1 MSKEEKT
8 DFNDFENINPEIEF
22 LNNLNNSQNMDFQT
36 NNTFNNFSIAQNDI
50 HSSFS
55 SLKQSFQS
63 FCNNNFQNILT
74 LFSNVSQVINMVI
87 PLIKNQNNSNNKIN
101 NSKIDYLLFLSNDL
115 QKQITTVQYY
125 NKIQKIYTSYIMK
138 NIELFIEQVYTSNY
152 FNVNNSINQ
161 LNLNPFQFSDIS
173 NNNFNFH
180 SNNNNFQNPSYLNCK
195 KDCYV
200 DEQKFFDKMKK
211 DIKKNLNNYRQKKRN
226 CANNNFK
233 INSPIFV
240 VNQKNEN
247 TSFSSKKNE

>member
-8 DFNDFENINPEIEF
+8 DFNDFEKINPEIEF

-74 LFSNVSQVINMVI
+74 LFSNCSQVINMVI
-87 PLIKNQNNSNNKIN
+87 SLIKNQNNSNNKFN

-115 QKQITTVQYY
+115 KKQIITIQYY
-125 NKIQKIYTSYIMK
+125 YKLQKFFTSYIMK

-247 TSFSSKKNE
+247 TSFS

>member
-8 DFNDFENINPEIEF
+8 DFNDFEKINPEIEF

-74 LFSNVSQVINMVI
+74 LFSNCSQVINMVI
-87 PLIKNQNNSNNKIN
+87 SLIKNQNNSNNKIN

-180 SNNNNFQNPSYLNCK
+180 SNYNNFQNPSYLNCK

>member
-8 DFNDFENINPEIEF
+8 DFNDFEKINPEIEF

-36 NNTFNNFSIAQNDI
+36 NNTFNNFSIVQNDI
-50 HSSFS
+50 YSSFS

-74 LFSNVSQVINMVI
+74 LFSNCSQVINMVI
-87 PLIKNQNNSNNKIN
+87 SLIKNQNNSNNKIN

-180 SNNNNFQNPSYLNCK
+180 SNNNFQNPSYLNCK

>member
-8 DFNDFENINPEIEF
+8 DFNDFEKINPEIEF